1 MNAPRVPAGRLR
13 IGLAVAAALLASAC
27 AAGQQA
33 QTADEKP
40 TLDGTNADVGAIAL
54 RAIAIEAPTQVSYK
68 PGDDAPISIVLVN
81 NGSKPDTLT
90 SVRSSEASGWSASGS
105 DASQNSVPVA
115 PASRVSF
122 GVPES
127 KDVLQL
133 TGLKRNLY
141 PGESLNI
148 TFTFAKA
155 GAVTV
160 DVPVALTETPP
171 EQSVPPAGPTAG

>member
-13 IGLAVAAALLASAC
+13 IGLAVTAALLASAC

-40 TLDGTNADVGAIAL
+40 TLDATNADVGDMAL
-54 RAIAIEAPTQVSYK
+54 RAIAVEAPTKISYK

-90 SVRSSEASGWSASGS
+90 SISSSQASGWSTSGGA
-105 DASQNSVPVA
+105 ASQHSVPVA

-127 KDVLQL
+127 KGELQL

-141 PGESLNI
+141 PGESINI
-148 TFTFAKA
+148 KFTFAKA
-155 GAVTV
+155 GAVAV
-160 DVPVALTETPP
+160 DVPVALTEEPP
-171 EQSVPPAGPTAG
+171 EQSVPPTGPTAG